1 MTHSD
6 LEKIQAY
13 IKRSE
18 PKIDQLSPAESRR
31 LGNAYVTIALSQA
44 DGGRLD
50 LALSTI
56 EGALG
61 LVPECTELIDALAE
75 IHARYATLYKEVAKR
90 QRTSQRPL

>member
-13 IKRSE
+13 IRQSE
-18 PKIDQLSPAESRR
+18 PKVDQLRPTDSRR
-31 LGNAYVTIALSQA
+31 LGSAYVTLALTHA
-44 DGGRLD
+44 DSGRLD

-56 EGALG
+56 EGALV
-61 LVPECTELIDALAE
+61 LLPECTELIDALAE

-90 QRTSQRPL
+90 QRASQRPL

>member
-44 DGGRLD
+44 DSGRLD
-50 LALSTI
+50 LA
-56 EGALG
+56 
-61 LVPECTELIDALAE
+61 
-75 IHARYATLYKEVAKR
+75 
-90 QRTSQRPL
+90 

>member
-13 IKRSE
+13 IKQSE
-18 PKIDQLSPAESRR
+18 PKIDQLRPAESRR
-31 LGNAYVTIALSQA
+31 LGSAYVTLALGQA
-44 DGGRLD
+44 DSGRLD

-61 LVPECTELIDALAE
+61 LLPECTELIDTLAE

-90 QRTSQRPL
+90 QRASQRPL

>member
-6 LEKIQAY
+6 LEKIQTF

-18 PKIDQLSPAESRR
+18 PKIDQLSPAASRR
-31 LGNAYVTIALSQA
+31 LGNAYVTLALTHA
-44 DGGRLD
+44 DSGRLD

-61 LVPECTELIDALAE
+61 LLPECTELIDTLAE

-90 QRTSQRPL
+90 QRASQRPL

>member
-6 LEKIQAY
+6 LEKIQAF

-18 PKIDQLSPAESRR
+18 PKIDQLSPAASRR
-31 LGNAYVTIALSQA
+31 LGNAYVTLALTHA
-44 DGGRLD
+44 DSGRLD

-61 LVPECTELIDALAE
+61 LLPECTELIDALAE
-75 IHARYATLYKEVAKR
+75 THARYATLYKEVAKR
-90 QRTSQRPL
+90 QKASQRPL